1 MENSKFLTKMIRSIN
16 LQKQN
21 GLDVC
26 EIRKLKK
33 KRIEFSLYL
42 ELTRQLQ
49 ARGALRQP
57 HILISLETSLL
68 SSFLLYFFH

>member
-33 KRIEFSLYL
+33 KRIEFSLYM

-49 ARGALRQP
+49 ARRALRQP
-57 HILISLETSLL
+57 HILNQFRNQFIVL
-68 SSFLLYFFH
+68 FFALFFY